1 MATIKVYTKYSIT
14 SFLINQQPSFDGFLS
29 EELPV
34 DLDVNLENYNGQ
46 NYNTAVLKRC
56 LLYPQKSGKLTVN
69 SGKYDI
75 TIQQLEMVNM
85 GFFSTH
91 RPVERQISTESNMA
105 SIVIDPLPQPQ
116 PAGFNGAVGT
126 YTVSTELNPEL
137 LKTNEAAVYSY
148 IIKGT
153 GNIRYLKQPEINFPA
168 GIDRYTPKTDINAK
182 IVGANTAGVYR
193 TDFTIVPQEVGKVT
207 IPGTPFV
214 YFDIAKKQY
223 VTLDTRS
230 YELNVARGSSTSAVV
245 EQKSIEKSIEDILH
259 IKTSD
264 GLQKKQINYLFHNG
278 LYWLAYVLGIAILV
292 GVAIVYRRQ
301 LKFNADIKGRKLA
314 RANRVALKRLKLA
327 RKYMQTHENE
337 KFYAELSRALWGY
350 ISDKL
355 GIAPSQLVRDNIS
368 AQLKAYGAS
377 DSTADSVI
385 SLLDECE
392 MARFTPDHSDSEVA
406 GVYDRAAAAIRSVE
420 DVKKH

>member
-1 MATIKVYTKYSIT
+1 M
-14 SFLINQQPSFDGFLS
+14 
-29 EELPV
+29 
-34 DLDVNLENYNGQ
+34 
-46 NYNTAVLKRC
+46 
-56 LLYPQKSGKLTVN
+56 
-69 SGKYDI
+69 
-75 TIQQLEMVNM
+75 
-85 GFFSTH
+85 
-91 RPVERQISTESNMA
+91 
-105 SIVIDPLPQPQ
+105 
-116 PAGFNGAVGT
+116 
-126 YTVSTELNPEL
+126 
-137 LKTNEAAVYSY
+137 
-148 IIKGT
+148 
-153 GNIRYLKQPEINFPA
+153 
-168 GIDRYTPKTDINAK
+168 
-182 IVGANTAGVYR
+182 
-193 TDFTIVPQEVGKVT
+193 PQEVGKVT

-278 LYWLAYVLGIAILV
+278 LYWLAYLLGIAILV

-392 MARFTPDHSDSEVA
+392 MARFTPNHSDSEVA
-406 GVYDRAAAAIRSVE
+406 GVYDRAVQTIRSVE